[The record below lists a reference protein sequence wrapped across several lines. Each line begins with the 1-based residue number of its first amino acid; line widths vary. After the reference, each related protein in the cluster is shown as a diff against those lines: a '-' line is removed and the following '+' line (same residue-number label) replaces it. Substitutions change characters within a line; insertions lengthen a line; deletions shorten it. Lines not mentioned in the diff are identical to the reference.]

1 MTTHGHRRQYTM
13 TAKAYAQRRMAR
25 QCRIMKKGSKP
36 SRAGT
41 SIGLHITEQAAAILL
56 SYQQGRERRG
66 FLTDAIL
73 HNQASI

>member
-25 QCRIMKKGSKP
+25 QCRVMKKGSKP
-36 SRAGT
+36 SRAGA
-41 SIGLHITEQAAAILL
+41 SIGLHITEQAAAILQ
-56 SYQQGRERRG
+56 SYQQGRARRG

-73 HNQASI
+73 NHSA